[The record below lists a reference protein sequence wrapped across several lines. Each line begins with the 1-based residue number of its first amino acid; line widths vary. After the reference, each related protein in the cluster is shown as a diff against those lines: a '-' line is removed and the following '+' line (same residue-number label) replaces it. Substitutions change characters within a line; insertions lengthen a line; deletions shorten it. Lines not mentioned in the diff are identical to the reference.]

1 MGAPIRDDL
10 SINTIIGPSTS
21 VSGDIDAAGFVRVDG
36 NLRGNLSAKGRVVI
50 GEKARLKSNITGTFV
65 TIGGVVKGNVVAH
78 ERVVVLSTGLV
89 LGDIITRKIQAEEG
103 CLIQGKIVALGEKG
117 DWNATL
123 SAYRDT
129 QGIQS
134 VLSSSPAEADGR
146 DGQG

>member
-21 VSGDIDAAGFVRVDG
+21 VSGDIEAAGFVRIDG
-36 NLRGNLSAKGRVVI
+36 NLRGNLSAKGRIVI
-50 GEKARLKSNITGTFV
+50 GEKARLKSDITGTVV
-65 TIGGVVKGNVVAH
+65 TIGGVVKGNVVAN

-103 CLIQGKIVALGEKG
+103 CLIQGKIIALGEKG
-117 DWNATL
+117 DWNTAL
-123 SAYRDT
+123 SVYRDRR
-129 QGIQS
+129 GIQS
-134 VLSSSPAEADGR
+134 VLSTSPGKADSR